1 MRLSFLDIPKINR
14 KSKNAIIMFMSSYIV
29 SIWKARKCNMDP
41 NVSQNYIKRKFL
53 QNKRELMY
61 IFGDKIENVLALEV
75 CIME

>member
-1 MRLSFLDIPKINR
+1 
-14 KSKNAIIMFMSSYIV
+14 MFMPSYRV
-29 SIWKARKCNMDP
+29 SIWKAKKNNMNP

-75 CIME
+75 CVME